1 LSHPLASPGAVV
13 EVGPFRYRLI
23 SSVRTAAE
31 QWDALYRGYPR
42 LPATALADFRIG
54 LEPPNFLRR
63 FVRPNVLPDTDVAA
77 PFQPIPK
84 HQALVG
90 FEMAMNWQTALG
102 STRFLTLHAA
112 SIARGKE
119 SVILT
124 GASGSGK
131 STLAAGLG
139 WQGWRFMSDEFVL
152 LSPETGDIHPYPRP
166 TSLKNESVSVMKSI
180 APQENFSP
188 VFTETH
194 KGTICYLRPAQTA
207 IDHMQDTATPR
218 AIVFPQYTQDEKPGL
233 TFMEPEEAFVRLVA
247 GSANYDRLGEAGFA
261 TLVRLVQHCPAAVMA
276 YGNFAEADAM
286 LQELL
291 SKGNVA

>member
-1 LSHPLASPGAVV
+1 M
-13 EVGPFRYRLI
+13 
-23 SSVRTAAE
+23 
-31 QWDALYRGYPR
+31 QWQALYRGYPR
-42 LPATALADFRIG
+42 LAATALADFRIG
-54 LEPPNFLRR
+54 LESPNFLRR

-77 PFQPIPK
+77 PFQPIPRK
-84 HQALVG
+84 QALIG

-102 STRFLTLHAA
+102 STRYLTLHAA
-112 SIARGKE
+112 SIARGQNAI
-119 SVILT
+119 ILT

-180 APQENFSP
+180 APRENFSP

-194 KGTICYLRPAQTA
+194 KGSICYLRPAQTA
-207 IDHMQDTATPR
+207 IDHMQETSRPR
-218 AIVFPQYTQDEKPGL
+218 VIVFPQYTQDEKPGL

-261 TLVRLVQHCPAAVMA
+261 TLIRLVKNCPAAVMA

-291 SKGNVA
+291 SRGQGV